1 MIEELLEAMSKGHG
15 EEEESEEEEMDTI
28 KDKAILNEMEEF
40 IGYVHEKN
48 AKDAS
53 ASLCTLF
60 ELLRGY

>member
-15 EEEESEEEEMDTI
+15 EEECEEEEMDTI